1 MMVIIVNRSICA
13 IYIGFDRQNLISDLF
28 TGVSRL
34 VHPPPFF
41 SPCLG
46 VLCKA
51 FLIENLL

>member
-1 MMVIIVNRSICA
+1 MMVINVNRSIGV
-13 IYIGFDRQNLISDLF
+13 IYVGFDQQNLISDLF
-28 TGVSRL
+28 TDASRL

-41 SPCLG
+41 FPCLG